1 MGSFIKNNYNN
12 MNKPDKI
19 IIHHSGGT
27 NADPLADT
35 SHHTFE
41 IIENYHVSKGWGEI
55 GYNWLIEKDGSIH
68 KGRSEEGYGA
78 HTLGQNGKSIGIC
91 VVGNFDFSLPT
102 KKQEESLVIVYKD
115 ILTRYPNLRGQV
127 FPHRA
132 FSNKSCYGDKLSD
145 DWAKNLV
152 EGEVPEVPD
161 NKCEEKTEEIKE
173 LKKKVGLLTMILE
186 SLVKLLTKLKL
197 MKK

>member
-1 MGSFIKNNYNN
+1 

-115 ILTRYPNLRGQV
+115 ILTRYPNLEGQI

-132 FSNKSCYGDKLSD
+132 FSNKSCYGDRLPD
-145 DWAKNLV
+145 DWALNLTRGV
-152 EGEVPEVPD
+152 IPEVPEVPD